1 MNLRNLPVEEKLEL
15 VMDGEYL
22 DTFIKDVNPQ
32 VRAAVARQ
40 NYGLETLVFDESPMV
55 RAAVARQS
63 YGHNILINDSDRRV
77 REAVI
82 EEGYYDTFDSVMD
95 SNDLAFFMNRGLP
108 VT

>member
-32 VRAAVARQ
+32 
-40 NYGLETLVFDESPMV
+40 V